1 MPSKRTKRTRR
12 REPITPDT
20 RLRVALYTRRSTD
33 DEHQPYTIE
42 AQTDRLT
49 AYVTSQPGWQIVARF
64 TDDASGATM
73 NRPGLTDAL
82 NAARNGEYDLLL
94 VYRLDRFSRRI
105 RDLATLMDDLEDVS
119 VHFRSATE
127 PFDTASA
134 AGRLF
139 VQMLGA
145 FAEFEREVIID
156 RVIAGM
162 ERKAG
167 NGEWTH
173 GPRPYGYLIDPETH
187 RLLPHPDE
195 HHVVRSIFTT
205 YARTRMGTRAIADR
219 LNAQGV
225 RTKHGKPFSGHTINA
240 MLSNRLYLGETF
252 FRDVVT
258 PDAHEPLID
267 PDTFEECQRILTA
280 RGQPGSSRASS
291 NSSYFLTG
299 LITCPE
305 CGSKF
310 IGASA
315 TGKLPRYRYYTCFS
329 RTRYGRAGCQAP
341 RIDADLLDPAAAE
354 ALVAFF
360 ARTDLI
366 TTAIANQHRLR
377 AEEIAQHTAELDS
390 LTGRAAATQ
399 AAIDRYLTAFE
410 NGTLDE
416 TTCGRRVTDLT
427 TQLDQLHQRR
437 AELTEATVL
446 PRAPDAAEIERIHRH
461 LTDVLNSGTLG
472 QRKAVMETHI
482 AEIRFDGDR
491 LVPIYRIPADA
502 FRARGQVVGRTGLE
516 PVTDRL

>member
-1 MPSKRTKRTRR
+1 MPSRRTTRTRR

-49 AYVTSQPGWQIVARF
+49 AYVTSQPGWQITARF

-73 NRPGLTDAL
+73 NRPGLTAAL
-82 NAARNGEYDLLL
+82 AAARNGEYDLLL

-105 RDLATLMDDLEDVS
+105 RDLATLMDDLEDVG

-173 GPRPYGYLIDPETH
+173 GPRPYGYLIDPDTH
-187 RLLPHPDE
+187 RLLPHPEE
-195 HHVVRSIFTT
+195 HHVVRGIFTT
-205 YARTRMGTRAIADR
+205 YARTRMGTRAIAEQ
-219 LNAQGV
+219 LNTQGV
-225 RTKHGKPFSGHTINA
+225 RTKHGKPFSGQTINA

-252 FRDVVT
+252 FRDVIT
-258 PDAHEPLID
+258 PSAHEPLVD
-267 PDTFEECQRILTA
+267 PGTFEECQRILSA
-280 RGQPGSSRASS
+280 RGEPGSSRAAS
-291 NSSYFLTG
+291 NSGYCLTG
-299 LITCPE
+299 LITCRE
-305 CGSKF
+305 CGCKYV
-310 IGASA
+310 GASA
-315 TGKLPRYRYYTCFS
+315 SGKLRRYRYYTCFS
-329 RTRYGRAGCQAP
+329 RVRYGRSGCQSP
-341 RIDADLLDPAAAE
+341 RIDADLLDPAVTA
-354 ALVAFF
+354 ALVDFF
-360 ARTDLI
+360 ARTELI
-366 TTAIANQHRLR
+366 TAAIANEHQLR
-377 AEEIAQHTAELDS
+377 VQDIAQHTAELDS
-390 LTGRAAATQ
+390 ITGRAAATQ

-416 TTCGRRVTDLT
+416 TTCGRRITELT
-427 TQLDQLHQRR
+427 SQLDQLNQRR
-437 AELTEATVL
+437 AELNEAAVL
-446 PRAPDAAEIERIHRH
+446 PQEPDPAEIERIHRH
-461 LTDVLNSGTLG
+461 LADILVSGTLG

-482 AEIRFDGDR
+482 VEIRFDGDQ
-491 LVPIYRIPADA
+491 LIPVYRIPVDA
-502 FRARGQVVGRTGLE
+502 FRAQGEVVGRAGLE
-516 PVTDRL
+516 PATEGL